1 MATVTLK
8 DLMSPLSKIEAYANE
23 TSETVKR
30 IEEFLVQ
37 GMDSNKGS
45 NMSDK
50 YFEKLCDV
58 LTNGLNAKEIS
69 NSIAKQIASLNEKQ
83 LEILTEGFNPKQAED
98 SKKNTKKA
106 NDVLSEVLDIDKNI
120 SENTSLIAALN
131 EKQLKELS
139 RISTQL
145 LSQTRAIY
153 RTADNTDSWLGGAL
167 RQYILARQSCKKL
180 DQIAKNTQSAIA
192 ATKGPTP
199 KVKEKPEKMKK
210 SNVGSRLK
218 DLGMG
223 ALLTAKAMMRWIFVP
238 PKVLKKF
245 NLFVVDTLSAFENVK
260 PKKVKA
266 GAEAVAVVSGAAM
279 VSGKAMMLWMFV
291 PMSAVNKFTKYIT
304 KLSKSL
310 AKTQP
315 KKMKKG
321 AKALGLMGDSIMKFA
336 KALALSAILLIPGM
350 IAIPFLILSMTVV
363 GGAVALLG
371 GKKMSQRIRRGAK
384 ALDRVGDA
392 IKSFAIG
399 LALFALTTMFII
411 MKPAVIGGMIGSL
424 LLIPGAVAILGGKRM
439 SKRIRR
445 GARGLFLV
453 GLALIPFALGLAI
466 FSMATKGM
474 EIGDVLI
481 QGAVILAVGGAAA
494 LVGKFGMKN
503 ILMGALA
510 LVTNGLALWVFS
522 MGYTPFEKS
531 TRGLGIGDVGVQAA
545 ILVAVGGIMA
555 LAGLAVAATG
565 GTALLGPLMYAA
577 AGLALQELAPGLQ
590 MMKKVDFTKTDAENL
605 SFTLGAVAAAFSGVE
620 PEAGFLKNVGNVFSR
635 IGQSIAGGGAAAMY
649 IGAGKALQELSKGL
663 NAFKEID
670 FTQEDSEDLA
680 VALGSVS
687 AAFAQAGG
695 EPSNPGGLF
704 GLVFGS
710 TFSPNATERGV
721 KSVMRS
727 GDALTEI
734 TKGLHS
740 FMKLQEKGAQFGE
753 PDNDGNYEEGTL
765 GYAITNT
772 VGFIRTAF
780 AAVAGEGNVQ
790 AGGFFNTLF
799 GIKKNKVAEGI
810 DSVRGVGKN
819 LDDIANSVM
828 KFQTMIEKGI
838 KFGEPDGDGNYEE
851 GTLGYAIVNTIG
863 FIRTAFA
870 AVADEGNVEAGGF
883 FNSLFGVK
891 KNKVAEGVDSV
902 RGVGKDLDSIADGLL
917 KFIGFTKDNIDF
929 GPEGDLAKAV
939 VGSITFIS
947 DAFAAV
953 AGEETE
959 DSALFGLITWNENNV
974 EKGVSAVKGV
984 GKDLEGIASGLETF
998 QKMVKD
1004 KVDFKP
1010 KGELAT
1016 AVKNTLTFVGDAF
1029 AAIGSNETTDSA
1041 MFGLISWDEN
1051 NVEKGIKAV
1060 KGAGK
1065 ELSGIAKGVA
1075 TFAGVKNPAKVA
1087 KGIGTLFNSIADA
1100 FTKNYIDIAMMRP
1113 AMNHFSGW
1121 ITDLA
1126 DAADDGSLAKAGTD
1140 LEKIAAAI
1148 NSVDPFKAEAM
1159 AGLFNGAG
1167 ELGENRRAY
1176 NNLARAVEDIRDLL
1190 SENSGGGEAVTTE
1203 GGAPAAGSTGKSN
1216 NNAAMVKLNSTL
1228 SRLNSTMSRLPSQIQ
1243 MITFDAPQ

>member
-1 MATVTLK
+1 MAAVTLK
-8 DLMSPLSKIEAYANE
+8 DLMDPLSKIEAAAKE
-23 TSETVKR
+23 T
-30 IEEFLVQ
+30 
-37 GMDSNKGS
+37 N
-45 NMSDK
+45 
-50 YFEKLCDV
+50 EKLDALIAV
-58 LTNGLNAKEIS
+58 SGGGNSGGSLDAAIVAQLTAQTDL
-69 NSIAKQIASLNEKQ
+69 
-83 LEILTEGFNPKQAED
+83 LTAIEA
-98 SKKNTKKA
+98 
-106 NDVLSEVLDIDKNI
+106 
-120 SENTSLIAALN
+120 NTSRN
-131 EKQLKELS
+131 P
-139 RISTQL
+139 
-145 LSQTRAIY
+145 
-153 RTADNTDSWLGGAL
+153 LGGIFS
-167 RQYILARQSCKKL
+167 RKGG
-180 DQIAKNTQSAIA
+180 A
-192 ATKGPTP
+192 A
-199 KVKEKPEKMKK
+199 KK
-210 SNVGSRLK
+210 SNAGATLN
-218 DLGMG
+218 DLGIG
-223 ALLTAKAMMRWIFVP
+223 AKLTAKAIMLWLLVPKKALEKFKGFVA
-238 PKVLKKF
+238 
-245 NLFVVDTLSAFENVK
+245 DTLDSFEKVK

-266 GAEAVAVVSGAAM
+266 GADALAVASGAAM
-279 VSGKAMMLWMFV
+279 ISAKALMVWTFV
-291 PMSAVNKFTKYIT
+291 PESAIDKFTAYIT
-304 KLSKSL
+304 KLDKALSK
-310 AKTQP
+310 TTP
-315 KKMKKG
+315 KKAKKG
-321 AKALGLMGDSIMKFA
+321 AETLGLMGDALLKFA
-336 KALALSAILLIPGM
+336 KGLALSAILVPLGL
-350 IAIPFLILSMTVV
+350 IAIPFLLLAVTAV
-363 GGAVALLG
+363 GGIMALLG
-371 GKKMSQRIRRGAK
+371 GKKMGQRIRRGAR
-384 ALDRVGDA
+384 ALDKVGDA
-392 IKSFAIG
+392 LTSFAIG
-399 LALFALTTMFII
+399 LGLFALSTMFII
-411 MKPAVIGGMIGSL
+411 TQPNILIGMVASL
-424 LLIPGAVAILGGKRM
+424 ILVPGAIAILGGKKM
-439 SKRIRR
+439 AKRVRR
-445 GARGLFLV
+445 GSLGLLILGV
-453 GLALIPFALGLAI
+453 ALIPFSIGMLALSYATRGNGIGDILLQGATILAI
-466 FSMATKGM
+466 
-474 EIGDVLI
+474 
-481 QGAVILAVGGAAA
+481 GGAAA
-494 LVGKFGMKN
+494 LVGKMGMKN
-503 ILMGALA
+503 ILFGAAAMA
-510 LVTNGLALWVFS
+510 LNGLGLLVFS
-522 MGYTPFEKS
+522 LGYTPFADA
-531 TRGLGIGDVGVQAA
+531 TRGNTLEDVGVQALT
-545 ILVAVGGIMA
+545 LVAIGGIMA

-565 GTALLGPLMYAA
+565 GTALLGPLMFAA

-590 MMKKVDFTKTDAENL
+590 MMKKIDFTKTDAENL

-663 NAFKEID
+663 KDFKEID

-695 EPSNPGGLF
+695 EPSSPGGLF

-740 FMKLQEKGAQFGE
+740 FMKLQEKGAKFGE
-753 PDNDGNYEEGTL
+753 PDSDGHYEEGTL

-984 GKDLEGIASGLETF
+984 GKDLEGIANGLETF

-1010 KGELAT
+1010 KGELAN

-1075 TFAGVKNPAKVA
+1075 TFAGVKNPAQVA

-1126 DAADDGSLAKAGTD
+1126 DAADDGSLNKAGTD

-1159 AGLFNGAG
+1159 AGLFSGAG

-1176 NNLARAVEDIRDLL
+1176 QTLARAVEDIRDLL
-1190 SENSGGGEAVTTE
+1190 SETSGGGEAATTE
-1203 GGAPAAGSTGKSN
+1203 GGAPAAGGSSKSSN
-1216 NNAAMVKLNSTL
+1216 NNAAMVRLNSTL
-1228 SRLNSTMSRLPSQIQ
+1228 SRLNSTMSSLPASIQ
-1243 MITFDAPQ
+1243 SIKIIVED

>member
-1 MATVTLK
+1 MAAVTLK
-8 DLMSPLSKIEAYANE
+8 DLMDPLSKIEAAAKE
-23 TSETVKR
+23 T
-30 IEEFLVQ
+30 
-37 GMDSNKGS
+37 N
-45 NMSDK
+45 
-50 YFEKLCDV
+50 EKLDALIAV
-58 LTNGLNAKEIS
+58 SGGGNSGGSLDAAIVAQLTAQTDL
-69 NSIAKQIASLNEKQ
+69 
-83 LEILTEGFNPKQAED
+83 LTAIEANTSRNPLGGMF
-98 SKKNTKKA
+98 SKKGG
-106 NDVLSEVLDIDKNI
+106 
-120 SENTSLIAALN
+120 
-131 EKQLKELS
+131 
-139 RISTQL
+139 
-145 LSQTRAIY
+145 RA
-153 RTADNTDSWLGGAL
+153 
-167 RQYILARQSCKKL
+167 
-180 DQIAKNTQSAIA
+180 
-192 ATKGPTP
+192 
-199 KVKEKPEKMKK
+199 KK
-210 SNVGSRLK
+210 SNAGATLE
-218 DLGMG
+218 DLGLG
-223 ALLTAKAMMRWIFVP
+223 AKITAKAMMLWLLVP
-238 PKVLKKF
+238 KKSLKKF
-245 NLFVVDTLSAFENVK
+245 KGFVTDTLDSFENVK

-266 GAEAVAVVSGAAM
+266 GANALAVASGAAM
-279 VSGKAMMLWMFV
+279 LSAKALMVWAFV
-291 PMSAVNKFTKYIT
+291 PESAIDKFTSYIT
-304 KLSKSL
+304 KLDKTLSK
-310 AKTQP
+310 TTP
-315 KKMKKG
+315 KKAKKG
-321 AKALGLMGDSIMKFA
+321 AKTLGLMGDALLKFA
-336 KALALSAILLIPGM
+336 KGLALAAILVPLGLI
-350 IAIPFLILSMTVV
+350 AVPFLILAVATV
-363 GGAVALLG
+363 GGIMALIG
-371 GKKMSQRIRRGAK
+371 GKKISQRIGKGAK
-384 ALDRVGDA
+384 TLDKVGDGL
-392 IKSFAIG
+392 KSFAIG
-399 LALFALTTMFII
+399 IGLFALSTMFII
-411 MKPAVIGGMIGSL
+411 TQPNILMGMVASL
-424 LLIPGAVAILGGKRM
+424 ILVPGAIAILGGKKM

-445 GARGLFLV
+445 GARGLLFL
-453 GLALIPFALGLAI
+453 GLGLIPFALGLTI
-466 FSMATKGM
+466 FSFATKGM

-494 LVGKFGMKN
+494 LVGKFGKKN

-510 LVTNGLALWVFS
+510 MAVNGLALWVFS

-531 TRGLGIGDVGVQAA
+531 TRGMNLEDVGIQSAV
-545 ILVAVGGIMA
+545 LVAVGGIMA
-555 LAGLAVAATG
+555 LAGLAVAASA
-565 GTALLGPLMYAA
+565 GTVLLGPLMYAA

-590 MMKKVDFTKTDAENL
+590 AMKKVDFTKTDAENL

-649 IGAGKALQELSKGL
+649 MGAGKALQELSKGL
-663 NAFKEID
+663 NAFKEVD

-695 EPSNPGGLF
+695 EPSSPGGLF

-740 FMKLQEKGAQFGE
+740 FMKLQEKGAKFGE
-753 PDNDGNYEEGTL
+753 PDSDGNYEEGTL

-790 AGGFFNTLF
+790 AGGFFNSLF

-953 AGEETE
+953 GGQETE
-959 DSALFGLITWNENNV
+959 DSALFGLITWNENTV
-974 EKGVSAVKGV
+974 EKGVKAVQGV
-984 GKDLEGIASGLETF
+984 GKDLEGIANGLEIF
-998 QKMVKD
+998 QKMVTD

-1010 KGELAT
+1010 KGKLAN

-1051 NVEKGIKAV
+1051 NVEKGIQAV

-1075 TFAGVKNPAKVA
+1075 TFAGVENPAKVA

-1100 FTKNYIDIAMMRP
+1100 FTKNYIDIALMRP

-1126 DAADDGSLAKAGTD
+1126 DAADDGSLNQAGTD

-1159 AGLFNGAG
+1159 AGLFSGAG

-1176 NNLARAVEDIRDLL
+1176 QNLARAVEDIRDLL
-1190 SENSGGGEAVTTE
+1190 SETSGGGEGATTE
-1203 GGAPAAGSTGKSN
+1203 GGAPAAGGSSKSSN
-1216 NNAAMVKLNSTL
+1216 NNSAMVRLNSTL
-1228 SRLNSTMSRLPSQIQ
+1228 SRLNSTMSSLPASIQ
-1243 MITFDAPQ
+1243 SIKIIVED

>member
-1 MATVTLK
+1 MAAVTLK
-8 DLMSPLSKIEAYANE
+8 DLMDPLSKIEAAAKE
-23 TSETVKR
+23 T
-30 IEEFLVQ
+30 
-37 GMDSNKGS
+37 N
-45 NMSDK
+45 
-50 YFEKLCDV
+50 EKLDILIAASGGGGGGAGLDQQIV
-58 LTNGLNAKEIS
+58 AQLTAQTNLLTAIEANTSRNPMAGIFSRSGKSKKEVAGAGETLNLLGVGAKKTATGMLLWSLVPKKAIS
-69 NSIAKQIASLNEKQ
+69 KFTEFVTNSFEALAN
-83 LEILTEGFNPKQAED
+83 TD
-98 SKKNTKKA
+98 SKKAMEGVK
-106 NDVLSEVLDIDKNI
+106 VLD
-120 SENTSLIAALN
+120 LM
-131 EKQLKELS
+131 
-139 RISTQL
+139 
-145 LSQTRAIY
+145 
-153 RTADNTDSWLGGAL
+153 GGA
-167 RQYILARQSCKKL
+167 ILQFS
-180 DQIAKNTQSAIA
+180 
-192 ATKGPTP
+192 
-199 KVKEKPEKMKK
+199 
-210 SNVGSRLK
+210 
-218 DLGMG
+218 
-223 ALLTAKAMMRWIFVP
+223 
-238 PKVLKKF
+238 
-245 NLFVVDTLSAFENVK
+245 
-260 PKKVKA
+260 
-266 GAEAVAVVSGAAM
+266 
-279 VSGKAMMLWMFV
+279 
-291 PMSAVNKFTKYIT
+291 
-304 KLSKSL
+304 
-310 AKTQP
+310 
-315 KKMKKG
+315 
-321 AKALGLMGDSIMKFA
+321 
-336 KALALSAILLIPGM
+336 KALALSALLIIPGM
-350 IAIPFLILSMTVV
+350 IAMPFLIASIAIM
-363 GGAVALLG
+363 GGVMALIG
-371 GKKMSQRIRRGAK
+371 GKKTSKRIYRGAR

-392 IKSFAIG
+392 ILSFGIG
-399 LALFALTTMFII
+399 LAAFALTTLFILTQ
-411 MKPAVIGGMIGSL
+411 PAVIGGMLGA
-424 LLIPGAVAILGGKRM
+424 LILVPGAVAIYGGKKTSR
-439 SKRIRR
+439 RIRK
-445 GARGLFLV
+445 GALALALV
-453 GLALIPFALGLAI
+453 GIALLPFALGLLAL
-466 FSMATKGM
+466 SAVTRGNS
-474 EIGDVLI
+474 IGDILI
-481 QGAVILAVGGAAA
+481 QGATILAIGGAAA
-494 LVGKFGMKN
+494 LVGKMGMKN
-503 ILMGALA
+503 ILFGAAAMA
-510 LVTNGLALWVFS
+510 LNGLGLLVFS
-522 MGYTPFEKS
+522 LGYTPFADA
-531 TRGLGIGDVGVQAA
+531 TRGTTLEDVGVQALV
-545 ILVAVGGIMA
+545 LVAVGGIMA

-565 GTALLGPLMYAA
+565 GLALLGPLMYGA

-649 IGAGKALQELSKGL
+649 MGAGKALQELSKGL

-734 TKGLHS
+734 TKGLHA

-753 PDNDGNYEEGTL
+753 PDKDGQYEEGTL

-819 LDDIANSVM
+819 LDDIAGSVM

-838 KFGEPDGDGNYEE
+838 KFGEPDADGNYEE

-870 AVADEGNVEAGGF
+870 AVAGEGNVEAGGF

-891 KNKVAEGVDSV
+891 KNKVAEGVDAV
-902 RGVGKDLDSIADGLL
+902 KGVGKDLDMIADGLL
-917 KFIGFTKDNIDF
+917 KFIGFTEDNIDF

-974 EKGVSAVKGV
+974 EKGVKAVQGV

-998 QKMVKD
+998 QTMVKD

-1029 AAIGSNETTDSA
+1029 AAIGSNETTDSV

-1051 NVEKGIKAV
+1051 NVEKGIQAV

-1075 TFAGVKNPAKVA
+1075 TFAGVANPAKVA

-1126 DAADDGSLAKAGTD
+1126 DAADNGSLSKAGTD

-1167 ELGENRRAY
+1167 ELSKNRRAY
-1176 NNLARAVEDIRDLL
+1176 KDLTRAVEDIRDLL
-1190 SENSGGGEAVTTE
+1190 SENSGGGEAATTE
-1203 GGAPAAGSTGKSN
+1203 GGAPAAGGSTGKSN
-1216 NNAAMVKLNSTL
+1216 DSGAMVRLNSTL
-1228 SRLNSTMSRLPSQIQ
+1228 GKLNSTMSRLPGLIQ
-1243 MITFDAPQ
+1243 DITIEIAD